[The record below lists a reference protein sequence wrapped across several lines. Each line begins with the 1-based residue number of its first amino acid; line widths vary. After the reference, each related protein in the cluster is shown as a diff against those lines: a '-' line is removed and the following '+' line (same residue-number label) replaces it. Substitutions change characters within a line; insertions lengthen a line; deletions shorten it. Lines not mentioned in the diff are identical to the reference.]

1 MNTKKIYEVFLIKW
15 LINTNKKSPV
25 KTKFQYQI
33 KAFSKEDAINEALAK
48 AARENAMIPTHIE
61 IYDLQEKEHDF

>member
-25 KTKFQYQI
+25 KSKFQYQI

>member
-25 KTKFQYQI
+25 KSKFQYQI

-61 IYDLQEKEHDF
+61 IYDLQEKEQDS